1 MKTDV
6 IKAVFQDEL
15 ERNQRLLL
23 RYEKELEILPKGAIF
38 KRKIGNQEYLYL
50 NYREGKKVISKFL
63 GKIEDFNSDELQTQ
77 LNKRK
82 EYKQLIKKLK
92 LEQKELL
99 KALK

>member
-1 MKTDV
+1 MKSDV
-6 IKAVFQDEL
+6 VKAVFQDEL

-38 KRKIGNQEYLYL
+38 KRKIGSQEYLYL

-63 GKIEDFNSDELQTQ
+63 GKIEEFNSDELQAK

-92 LEQKELL
+92 LEQKDLL
-99 KALK
+99 RALK